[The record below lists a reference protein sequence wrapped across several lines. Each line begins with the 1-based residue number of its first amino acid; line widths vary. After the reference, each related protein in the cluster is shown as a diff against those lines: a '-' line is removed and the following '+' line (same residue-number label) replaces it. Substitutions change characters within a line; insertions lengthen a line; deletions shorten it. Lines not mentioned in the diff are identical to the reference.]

1 MSQPPKSHHPEDGE
15 MLFLPPPTRLPG
27 ACFLVTHSSVSG
39 EHMPPAAQGRSVDP
53 WDKHK
58 RFCRLV
64 LREGGRVAE
73 PTVWHRGTVVLPKG
87 QESSFTLAARQR
99 HPSEKMHGAV
109 PHNAALVP
117 LRYNCLGA
125 RQKEVTLWPD
135 ALDTN
140 TEKTSF
146 WEECGTEGAWLGKGW
161 RQPTFPLGTFAPLTT
176 RATSLDSGCVSYH
189 RSANPLPRG

>member
-1 MSQPPKSHHPEDGE
+1 MSPTPPCPASTCPRQHEEGRWTLGTNTKDSAG
-15 MLFLPPPTRLPG
+15 LFPG
-27 ACFLVTHSSVSG
+27 RGHAWLSPRSG
-39 EHMPPAAQGRSVDP
+39 TGAP
-53 WDKHK
+53 WSGQ
-58 RFCRLV
+58 R
-64 LREGGRVAE
+64 
-73 PTVWHRGTVVLPKG
+73 G

-109 PHNAALVP
+109 PHDAALAP

-135 ALDTN
+135 ALETN

-146 WEECGTEGAWLGKGW
+146 GEECGTEGAWLGKGW
-161 RQPTFPLGTFAPLTT
+161 LSAHLPSQHLCTVNNPRHLTQKPC
-176 RATSLDSGCVSYH
+176 REGSGVNSLDGGCVSHH